1 MWPWAST
8 PLTSCCH
15 MPTHHAPAAES
26 LLNKQKFNGYLLPG
40 WNQTRTCIHR
50 TVLKRFQG
58 PTTVIKASVP
68 PRPAGRRRCSCWAL
82 HSDH

>member
-1 MWPWAST
+1 
-8 PLTSCCH
+8 